1 VGAVMTNKID
11 PTTFKPGDIVHV
23 RGKVDEI
30 YTDLT
35 SIELTSDG
43 GYNWSVSTDSVVA
56 HFPAI
61 RSWSEIE
68 GRLNKTFGEYGIL
81 TNRNAIIQS
90 VIALLNEIDPK
101 GDV

>member
-1 VGAVMTNKID
+1 MTKID

-23 RGKVDEI
+23 RGRVYSFGSGVTDVEFANDEVLPFS
-30 YTDLT
+30 D
-35 SIELTSDG
+35 IEI
-43 GYNWSVSTDSVVA
+43 VA

-68 GRLNKTFGEYGIL
+68 GRLSDVHHQWQIAVGDGPTLPERI
-81 TNRNAIIQS
+81 
-90 VIALLNEIDPK
+90 IALLNEIDPK

>member
-1 VGAVMTNKID
+1 MTNKID

-23 RGKVDEI
+23 RGRVVSCEYGNQIINVDFDGERPPIGLYEI
-30 YTDLT
+30 
-35 SIELTSDG
+35 
-43 GYNWSVSTDSVVA
+43 VA

-68 GRLNKTFGEYGIL
+68 GRLTDLIIEWECEEGSL
-81 TNRNAIIQS
+81 TKRI
-90 VIALLNEIDPK
+90 IALLNEVDPK